1 MSMFIHRALGHFLMN
16 ESGAD
21 GGDGGGALDINTG
34 AAAFAALL
42 DPPKAPDGDDNTNA
56 ANTDLDA
63 DPNVD
68 VDATDLDVDQDAD
81 SDSDAQPQTFTV
93 KIDGKEVEVS
103 LDELK
108 NGYQRQSDYT
118 KKTMEAAE
126 QRKTADAETQKAQQ
140 ERQEYNSQLQRMAVQ
155 LEGVLEQQSQIDWS
169 ALIEADPVEYLKQ
182 RQLYEQRQALYQQN
196 TQERQKLFQQHQHE
210 QAQAHQSYLA
220 EQQDNLLA
228 KLPDWKDD
236 AKAAAEK
243 TAISKFLQ
251 EQGFEAEDISSI
263 ADHRHVLV
271 ARKAML
277 YDQLMA
283 KANVQAK
290 KVQEAP
296 QRVVKPGVTSNGTPD
311 GRTTAAKRHERN
323 GTVETGAQVFRQFLD

>member
-1 MSMFIHRALGHFLMN
+1 MSLFIRRALGHFLMN
-16 ESGAD
+16 ESV
-21 GGDGGGALDINTG
+21 GDGGGALTVDGG

-42 DPPKAPDGDDNTNA
+42 DPPTAEEQEHGSEEHQELPDEPEVEAEQEQEEEPSEQEGE
-56 ANTDLDA
+56 
-63 DPNVD
+63 
-68 VDATDLDVDQDAD
+68 
-81 SDSDAQPQTFTV
+81 PQTFTV
-93 KIDGKEVEVS
+93 KIDGKEVQVPLS
-103 LDELK
+103 ELL

-126 QRKTADAETQKAQQ
+126 QRKAADAEVQKAQQ
-140 ERQEYNSQLQRMAVQ
+140 ERQQYAGELQRMAVQ
-155 LEGVLEQQSQIDWS
+155 LEGVLEQQGQIDWD
-169 ALIEADPVEYLKQ
+169 ALRESDPMEYL
-182 RQLYEQRQALYQQN
+182 RQQHLYQKRHALYQQN
-196 TQERQKLFQQHQHE
+196 MQEQQQLAQQFQNE

-220 EQQDNLLA
+220 KQQEDLLA

-251 EQGFEAEDISSI
+251 EQGFGDEDISSI
-263 ADHRHVLV
+263 ADHRHVIV

-296 QRVVKPGVTSNGTPD
+296 QRVVKPGVTSNGNPD
-311 GRTTAAKRHERN
+311 GRTTAMKRLEKSGR
-323 GTVETGAQVFRQFLD
+323 VEDAAAVFASIL